1 MRRIRGLPLSF
12 ASDLP
17 SAPPDRHQPVP
28 QLLTL
33 SRAAHLIG
41 VSRGTLQKRIGAGEL
56 PSFDGMVSTVDLLN
70 LYPDLRLEDSGA
82 FEQVADIKEQAFARR
97 VRERMLPSQ
106 EVLAQRLFEQGQ
118 EVADLRRHLARYHD
132 LVAGL
137 QARIA
142 ELRAV
147 VPSAVLSELE
157 RTLEDGLAAVL
168 GSEERPDPLVAL
180 DAMLNVMAAHVSVRP
195 SGHEFFVEGAETVLK
210 GALRAGLAPSY
221 GCGNGTC
228 GLCKARI
235 VSGETRQIQHSD
247 YALSATEKAQGHVL
261 LCCHAPVGDLVVE
274 MLEAGS
280 PADIP
285 EQTVAAK
292 VRALTPLSAD
302 VVQLHL
308 QTPRTSRLRFL
319 AGQRVSL
326 GTNLGGTDFSAE
338 YPIASCPCDDRNI
351 LFHVPRGADPFADR
365 LFDGSLGAGE
375 TVTIRGPWGD
385 FCLGAEVTR
394 PLVFVAC
401 DTGFAPVQSLIEHA
415 IALDSGQPITLVL
428 ASTAVG
434 GHYLARQGRA
444 WAEAL
449 DEFSLRL
456 LDCGDGAAAA
466 RQAGAWLETAAT
478 ASSEVYVAGDGAFVE
493 PLAQRLAGAESR
505 FARLLFASI

>member
-1 MRRIRGLPLSF
+1 M
-12 ASDLP
+12 
-17 SAPPDRHQPVP
+17 P

-56 PSFDGMVSTVDLLN
+56 PSFDGMVSTADLLN

-106 EVLAQRLFEQGQ
+106 EVLAQRLFDQGQ
-118 EVADLRRHLARYHD
+118 EVTDLRRHLARYHD
-132 LVAGL
+132 LVSGL

-142 ELRAV
+142 DLRAAM
-147 VPSAVLSELE
+147 PSPVLAELE

-180 DAMLNVMAAHVSVRP
+180 DAMLRVMAAHVSVRP

-235 VSGETRQIQHSD
+235 VSGQTRQVQHSD
-247 YALSATEKAQGHVL
+247 YPLSEAEKAQGHVL

-274 MLEAGS
+274 MLEADS

-292 VRALTPLSAD
+292 VRAVTPLSAT
-302 VVQLHL
+302 VTQLHL
-308 QTPRTSRLRFL
+308 QTPRTHRLRFL

-351 LFHVPRGADPFADR
+351 LFHVRRGADPLAGR
-365 LFDGSLGAGE
+365 LFDGSLKAGE
-375 TVTIRGPWGD
+375 TVTIRGPFGD
-385 FCLGAEVTR
+385 FCLTGDVKG

-415 IALDSGQPITLVL
+415 IAMDSGQPITLVL
-428 ASTAVG
+428 ASTAPD
-434 GHYLARQGRA
+434 GHYLAKQARA
-444 WAEAL
+444 WADAL
-449 DEFSLRL
+449 DEFSLRVV
-456 LDCGDGAAAA
+456 DSDSPAAAA
-466 RQAGAWLETAAT
+466 RRVADLAGDAAAA
-478 ASSEVYVAGDGAFVE
+478 ASEAFVAGDPEFIEYLQRA
-493 PLAQRLAGAESR
+493 LADAGAG
-505 FARLLFASI
+505 FGRLLFSAV